1 MNLGETSGIKKQA
14 VTKLRLIESKVFSDM
29 GKIRPPEK

>member
-14 VTKLRLIESKVFSDM
+14 VKKPRLIDSKVFPDM
-29 GKIRPPEK
+29 GKIRSPEK